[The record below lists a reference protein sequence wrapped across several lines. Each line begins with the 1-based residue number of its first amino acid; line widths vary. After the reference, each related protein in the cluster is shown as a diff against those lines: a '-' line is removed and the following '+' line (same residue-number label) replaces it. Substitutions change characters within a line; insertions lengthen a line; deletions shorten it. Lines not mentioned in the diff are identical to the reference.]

1 MRNGW
6 KIILAAALA
15 AFSPSPVFA
24 CAACYGRSSDP
35 LAHGM
40 NWGIFTLLG
49 IVVLMLSSI
58 ATFFV
63 VLIRREAAARARE
76 LAEENLSGAKI

>member
-1 MRNGW
+1 VKSLRR
-6 KIILAAALA
+6 IILTASALA
-15 AFSPSPVFA
+15 AFAPSPLFA
-24 CAACYGRSSDP
+24 CAACYGKSDAP

-49 IVVLMLSSI
+49 VLVTVLASI

-63 VLIRREAAARARE
+63 FIVRREAALMKTAKDQ
-76 LAEENLSGAKI
+76 NLSGVKA